1 MLSGGGGGVCS
12 GIKSLLRRYTL
23 HESCSRN
30 LMGAIDDNSSTGTI
44 RLMNS
49 LNGIKQ
55 DLPRGKT
62 LTWYTCGPTVYDHS
76 HVGHA
81 RAYVALDIV
90 RRVLLKHG
98 YSIFQVMGMTDVDD
112 KIIAKSK
119 SENLAGVE
127 GSMIIARRFEQ
138 AFFNDMQ
145 SMNILPP
152 DAITRVSEHIPEIVK
167 FIQDLRDKGYAYE
180 GKKSS
185 TIWFDTAAYG
195 SRYGVF
201 EPLRVQE
208 DASNEDQ
215 ESEKKNHRDFALWK
229 PVASVSEAGWESEL
243 GRGRPGWHIEC
254 SAFCRTMF
262 GEEPPAPFL
271 HSGGRDLKFPH
282 HENEIAQSQAL
293 LNTDRWVSHWL
304 HAGQLTIKGLKMS
317 KSLKNYTSIQDFLTA
332 HSSRTFRIF
341 CLLHKYSA
349 DVSYGEDRMEDA
361 LAWEKSFE
369 NFFRELGPFAEKR
382 YLQEGSSRMLGDLK
396 WEAKHH
402 ALNNAYLD
410 CQLQIRSA
418 LEDDVDTPTAMR
430 HLKNLIRDVNVFLR
444 DVTDIRKQRNLWPLL
459 TNITH
464 YVQDSLEGWG
474 VDCSDWVQSAKVD
487 ITTNSHE
494 APAFDQAIE
503 VLLAVRSELR
513 TLAIKHKKAK
523 LKDDGALA
531 NELLGITDKIRD
543 SLLPGMGVEVKDR
556 QGQSGEMVHTWT
568 FNPRLIASQQ
578 DEAKTDSK

>member
-1 MLSGGGGGVCS
+1 
-12 GIKSLLRRYTL
+12 
-23 HESCSRN
+23 
-30 LMGAIDDNSSTGTI
+30 
-44 RLMNS
+44 
-49 LNGIKQ
+49 
-55 DLPRGKT
+55 
-62 LTWYTCGPTVYDHS
+62 
-76 HVGHA
+76 
-81 RAYVALDIV
+81 
-90 RRVLLKHG
+90 
-98 YSIFQVMGMTDVDD
+98 
-112 KIIAKSK
+112 
-119 SENLAGVE
+119 
-127 GSMIIARRFEQ
+127 
-138 AFFNDMQ
+138 
-145 SMNILPP
+145 
-152 DAITRVSEHIPEIVK
+152 
-167 FIQDLRDKGYAYE
+167 
-180 GKKSS
+180 
-185 TIWFDTAAYG
+185 
-195 SRYGVF
+195 
-201 EPLRVQE
+201 
-208 DASNEDQ
+208 
-215 ESEKKNHRDFALWK
+215 
-229 PVASVSEAGWESEL
+229 
-243 GRGRPGWHIEC
+243 
-254 SAFCRTMF
+254 
-262 GEEPPAPFL
+262 
-271 HSGGRDLKFPH
+271 
-282 HENEIAQSQAL
+282 
-293 LNTDRWVSHWL
+293 
-304 HAGQLTIKGLKMS
+304 MS
-317 KSLKNYTSIQDFLTA
+317 KSLKNYTSIQRAGTIRRVN
-332 HSSRTFRIF
+332 SRKKIRNI
-341 CLLHKYSA
+341 YE
-349 DVSYGEDRMEDA
+349 VSR
-361 LAWEKSFE
+361 
-369 NFFRELGPFAEKR
+369 KR

-410 CQLQIRSA
+410 CQLQSEDAWVSSSDFTHYQTVRSA